1 MALTYEFKPY
11 TYFPD
16 LNFKPFLTKPNQT
29 KFLAMPVPYNKLGWS
44 RGGVY
49 IWKFFLLHFIKKSL
63 NLTYGLFSEKYDFIM
78 ISPLFVYII
87 EIFSPSLLE
96 PTEFWRMSENVKES
110 FRSIWLRTNFNEPA
124 TEAISVSESDA
135 DISGKPFFMSSC
147 ITVKILSQFSAKT
160 TKKLAIN
167 WNS

>member
-1 MALTYEFKPY
+1 MALTNEFKPH

-16 LNFKPFLTKPNQT
+16 LNFKPFLTKPN
-29 KFLAMPVPYNKLGWS
+29 FMPCLFRTLNWVGAK
-44 RGGVY
+44 GVF
-49 IWKFFLLHFIKKSL
+49 IFGFFFYCIFIKKSL
-63 NLTYGLFSEKYDFIM
+63 NLMYGLFSEKYDFLM

>member
-1 MALTYEFKPY
+1 MPRPFCT
-11 TYFPD
+11 
-16 LNFKPFLTKPNQT
+16 LNWVGAKGAFIFGKKNF
-29 KFLAMPVPYNKLGWS
+29 YC
-44 RGGVY
+44 
-49 IWKFFLLHFIKKSL
+49 IFIKKSL
-63 NLTYGLFSEKYDFIM
+63 SLTYGLFSEKNDFIM